1 MRLVWRKSA
10 NKNIEDDAASSS
22 KVDQKDDKA
31 STSDMVYKDNKASSS
46 DVVKQDVYRRNKL
59 SRYLS

>member
-10 NKNIEDDAASSS
+10 NEIIEDDAASSS

-31 STSDMVYKDNKASSS
+31 STSDMVYKDNKASYS